1 MPEVAEI
8 VPVQKNTNK
17 KRRYR
22 IIFFVVTLIN
32 VGILVLLWTLLTTP
46 ASHPTSSD
54 PLVDHTAP
62 NFSLTMLR
70 ATPTSEQLSLSD
82 FKGKAVVLNFWASW
96 CAPCNQEAP
105 LLQRTWQQM
114 QAQRKDV
121 VFLGI
126 DFQETSGTALSFLQQ
141 HHITYPLV
149 MDASGSV
156 VIKYNAT
163 SLPQTIFINRD
174 GKVVS
179 REVGQLTDQLL
190 SNGLQA
196 IL

>member
-1 MPEVAEI
+1 MSEVAEI
-8 VPVQKNTNK
+8 VPVQKSTSK

-22 IIFFVVTLIN
+22 LIFFVVTLIN

-46 ASHPTSSD
+46 ATHSTSD
-54 PLVDHTAP
+54 PLVAHAAP
-62 NFSLTMLR
+62 NFSLSVLR
-70 ATPTSEQLSLSD
+70 TTSTTEHLSLSD

-105 LLQRTWQQM
+105 LLQQTWQQM

-121 VFLGI
+121 VFVGI
-126 DFQETSGTALSFLQQ
+126 DFQETRSTALSFLQQ
-141 HHITYPLV
+141 HRITYPLV

-163 SLPQTIFINRD
+163 SLPQTIFINRE
-174 GKVVS
+174 GEVVS

-190 SNGLQA
+190 ATGLQA